1 MTTAAAHMPAVAP
14 PSSLKMIGTLAVV
27 SFLSGLIIFVVVA
40 ATKTK
45 IDTNRRE
52 ALERAVRAVLPDVK
66 TNKPFEIT
74 ETGFRPVEEQVPGMK
89 LVHAA
94 YNADGELVGVAFDA
108 AAQGYAGPVRSL
120 FGYVPDR
127 DAIVG
132 FEVLDSTETP
142 GLGSRIS
149 SDATFV
155 ANFENLDVQLTADGA
170 GLANPIEFVKPGKK
184 QNPWQ
189 VDGIS
194 GATISSKA
202 VTNSIAT
209 RGEEIIPYIKKHL
222 DQLKDA
228 N

>member
-1 MTTAAAHMPAVAP
+1 MTTATANMPAVAP

-27 SFLSGLIIFVVVA
+27 SLMSGLVIFAVVA
-40 ATKTK
+40 ATETR
-45 IDTNRRE
+45 IETNRRV
-52 ALERAVRAVLPDVK
+52 ALERAVRAVLPNVE

-74 ETGFRPVEEQVPGMK
+74 ETGFRTVKEQTPGMK

-108 AAQGYAGPVRSL
+108 AAPGYAGPVRSL
-120 FGYVPDR
+120 FGYVPDKN
-127 DAIVG
+127 AIVG

-155 ANFENLDVQLTADGA
+155 ANFVNLDVQLTADGA
-170 GLANPIEFVKPGKK
+170 GLANPVEFVKPGKK

-202 VTNSIAT
+202 VTESIAT
-209 RGEEIIPYIKKHL
+209 RGAEIIPFIKKHL

>member
-1 MTTAAAHMPAVAP
+1 MTTATANMPTVAP

-27 SFLSGLIIFVVVA
+27 SLMSGLIIFCVVT
-40 ATKTK
+40 ATKER
-45 IDTNRRE
+45 IETNHRI
-52 ALERAVRAVLPDVK
+52 ALERAVFAILPGANTSK
-66 TNKPFEIT
+66 TFEIT
-74 ETGFRPVEEQVPGMK
+74 DSGFRLIDKPASGME
-89 LVHAA
+89 LVYAG
-94 YNADGELVGVAFDA
+94 YNADGELAGVAFDA
-108 AAQGYAGPVRSL
+108 AAQGYAGPVKSL

-170 GLANPIEFVKPGKK
+170 GFKNPIEFVKPGKDEH
-184 QNPWQ
+184 PWQ

-202 VTNSIAT
+202 VTESIAK
-209 RGEEIIPYIKKHL
+209 RGAEIIPFIKKHL